1 MPKLSDLLDLVAAQP
16 DEPLMRYALAMEYRN
31 LGDLERAA
39 ETFRDLVRL
48 HPSYV
53 PSYLMLA
60 QTLLALGLGD
70 EARPVIEQGIEIAR
84 KAGDAH
90 TASELEALL

>member
-1 MPKLSDLLDLVAAQP
+1 MPKLADLLDLVTAQP

-31 LGDLERAA
+31 LGDLENAA
-39 ETFRDLVRL
+39 ETFRDLVRRS
-48 HPSYV
+48 PSYV

-60 QTLLALGLGD
+60 QTLLAMGRTD
-70 EARPVIEQGIEIAR
+70 EARPVVELGIEVAE

-90 TASELEALL
+90 TASELRDLL